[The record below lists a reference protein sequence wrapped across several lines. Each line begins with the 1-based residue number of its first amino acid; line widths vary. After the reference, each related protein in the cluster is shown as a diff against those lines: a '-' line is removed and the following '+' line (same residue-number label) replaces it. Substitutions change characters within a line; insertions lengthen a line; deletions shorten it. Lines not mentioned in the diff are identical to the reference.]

1 MFRKLGVIEKLKVA
15 INFARLNNVAL
26 TMTKGMLLLENA
38 LHFRHHLWW
47 IRETHAVGAGNL

>member
-26 TMTKGMLLLENA
+26 TMTKGML
-38 LHFRHHLWW
+38 HW
-47 IRETHAVGAGNL
+47 ETHAVGAGNL